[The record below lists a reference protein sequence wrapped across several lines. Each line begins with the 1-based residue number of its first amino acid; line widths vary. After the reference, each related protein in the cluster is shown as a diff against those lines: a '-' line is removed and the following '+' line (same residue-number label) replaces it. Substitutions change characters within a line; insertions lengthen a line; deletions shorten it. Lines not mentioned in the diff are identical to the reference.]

1 MNLKQ
6 LEAFVRIADSGSFS
20 KAAKELYLTQPTI
33 SAHIS
38 ALEKELNTRLF
49 VRNTKEVRLSD
60 SGTVLFDYAKQMV
73 VLQKKIEDSFAVR
86 EENAQQ
92 CITIAASTI
101 PAQYLLPGILANFN
115 EKYPNQQFKILESD
129 SAKVVEQV
137 VNHTVDIGFT
147 GTVIDKRLCKYIPFY
162 QDELVVIA
170 PNVEKY
176 SRIKEE
182 HTNATWISREALIMR
197 ESGSGTRKEAE
208 KQLRKIGI
216 NPNRLNV
223 IASMENPEAIK
234 RAVAN
239 GMGVS
244 IISRLAAE
252 EEIEKGSLLAL
263 PISTEDLRRD
273 INVIYN
279 RNLQLSRS
287 SERFIKVVKEMYK
300 KKDRDVKV
308 EEE

>member
-6 LEAFVRIADSGSFS
+6 LEAFVQIADNGSFS
-20 KAAKELYLTQPTI
+20 KAAKDLFLTQPTI

-60 SGTVLFDYAKQMV
+60 SGTVLYDYAKQMI
-73 VLQKKIEDSFAVR
+73 VLQKKIEDAFAPR

-137 VNHTVDIGFT
+137 VNHSVDIGFT

-162 QDELVVIA
+162 QDELVVIT
-170 PNVEKY
+170 PNSEKY
-176 SRIKEE
+176 RKIKEE
-182 HTNATWISREALIMR
+182 HTNANWILGEALIMR
-197 ESGSGTRKEAE
+197 ETGSGTRKEAE
-208 KQLRKIGI
+208 KQLRKIGV

-234 RAVAN
+234 KAVAI

-244 IISRLAAE
+244 VISRLAAE
-252 EEIEKGSLLAL
+252 EEIAKGALLAL

-287 SERFIKVVKEMYK
+287 SEKFIKVVKEMYK
-300 KKDRDVKV
+300 KKDD
-308 EEE
+308 